1 MTEYKTFSYED
12 VPLPEIGDDDVLIQ
26 VKACGICGSDVHGM
40 DGSSGRRIPPI
51 IMGHEAS
58 GVIEQLGRAVSEWK
72 TGERVTFDS
81 TVVTRQDFY
90 SQKGLPN
97 LSDYRKVLGVSCG
110 DYRQHGAFAD
120 YVAVPQ
126 SALYRLPDA
135 LSFEQAAMTEPV
147 SVAFHAVNLVP
158 SAIGDSAVVVGCG
171 MIGLFVIQALR
182 IKGCGTIIAIDL
194 DPSRLEMALKLGA
207 DSAIRSDQGGV
218 VDKVKELT
226 NGRGADLAFEVVGIT
241 ATLNLAIETLRKGGK
256 LGLVGNLSAKVEL
269 PLQAV
274 VTRQLTLYGSCA
286 SAGEYP
292 ACLEMIASGRVKVDE
307 MISARVPLG
316 EAASWFERLYKGEPG
331 LMKVIVTP

>member
-1 MTEYKTFSYED
+1 MKALVMTEYKTFSYED

-26 VKACGICGSDVHGM
+26 VMACGICGSDVHGM

-147 SVAFHAVNLVP
+147 SVAFHAVNLLP

-182 IKGCGTIIAIDL
+182 IKGCGTMRCHCCGWR
-194 DPSRLEMALKLGA
+194 PKS
-207 DSAIRSDQGGV
+207 
-218 VDKVKELT
+218 
-226 NGRGADLAFEVVGIT
+226 
-241 ATLNLAIETLRKGGK
+241 
-256 LGLVGNLSAKVEL
+256 
-269 PLQAV
+269 
-274 VTRQLTLYGSCA
+274 
-286 SAGEYP
+286 
-292 ACLEMIASGRVKVDE
+292 
-307 MISARVPLG
+307 
-316 EAASWFERLYKGEPG
+316 
-331 LMKVIVTP
+331 